1 MRVLG
6 VGAHPDDLEILC
18 GGTLAKYRARGDEVV
33 MCHALLGEKGHMVIP
48 PEELARIR
56 SREAKAAAEVIGA
69 EAMEMGLSDMMSRD
83 TEEIK
88 LRFVDMLR
96 AARPDVVITHHP
108 SDYHANHKAVS
119 AIMVDASFSASV
131 PHLKTD
137 HAPLN
142 KIPALYFM
150 DTLAGMH
157 FQPTDYVD
165 ITPFA
170 ETKKQML
177 SKHESQLV
185 WLKDHD
191 GIDVVD
197 MMLTAAKYRGYQC
210 SVPYAEGFIRYQV
223 WGRNAPGSM
232 LP

>member
-6 VGAHPDDLEILC
+6 VGAHPDDLEILT
-18 GGTLAKYRARGDEVV
+18 GGTLAKYRARGDQVV
-33 MCHALLGEKGHMVIP
+33 MCHASWGDKGHMIIP
-48 PEELARIR
+48 ADELVRIR
-56 SREAKAAAEVIGA
+56 SREAKGAAAVIGA
-69 EAMEMGLSDMMSRD
+69 EAMEMGFFDMMIHD
-83 TEEIK
+83 TDEAR
-88 LRFVDMLR
+88 LRFIEMMR

-108 SDYHANHKAVS
+108 DDYHTDHKAVA
-119 AIMVDASFSASV
+119 AIILEATFSASV
-131 PHLKTD
+131 PHLKTE
-137 HAPLN
+137 HE
-142 KIPALYFM
+142 ALSKMPIVYFM
-150 DTLAGMH
+150 DTLAGIN

-165 ITPFA
+165 ITPFV

-191 GIDVVD
+191 GIDVMD
-197 MMLTAAKYRGYQC
+197 MMLTTAKYRGYQC

-223 WGRNAPGSM
+223 WGRNAPGTL